1 MDHPVFLMLVT
12 VTIFT
17 LMLALGVNHSFEQL
31 TSLLRRPQLLL
42 RSLLAVIVLVPVVV
56 GLLLWLL
63 ELPSA
68 IAAGLAVLAA
78 APGAPLTYKR
88 TEMAGGD
95 LTYSASLQ
103 LTLAVLAVVVAPL
116 ILAIFNALF
125 KIVGDPITPFHVAR
139 QVAEVTFLPVIIG
152 LLIQRFAPHLA
163 EAIGKQVKIIGN
175 FLFIV
180 LFVALIFLIA
190 LSPNIR
196 MMLNLCGLATGAI
209 IIMVTISLAIGYILG
224 GPSLEQRSVLAIAS
238 IARNVGL
245 ALFIASRWDNGQNII
260 PTLLTY
266 LILGALLGV
275 AYSIWSK
282 RRLMIEKNG

>member
-1 MDHPVFLMLVT
+1 MDHPIFLMLVT

-17 LMLALGVNHSFEQL
+17 LMLALGVNHSFQQL

-42 RSLLAVIVLVPVVV
+42 RSLLAVIVLVPVFV

-103 LTLAVLAVVVAPL
+103 LTLALLAVVVTPL

-163 EAIGKQVKIIGN
+163 KAIGKQVRIIAN
-175 FLFIV
+175 LLFI
-180 LFVALIFLIA
+180 LLLAALIFLILLA
-190 LSPNIR
+190 PDFR
-196 MMLNLCGLATGAI
+196 MMLNLCALATGAI
-209 IIMVTISLAIGYILG
+209 IIMVAVSLAIGHFLG
-224 GPSLEQRSVLAIAS
+224 GPLREQRSVLAIAT

-266 LILGALLGV
+266 LIWGALLGV
-275 AYSIWSK
+275 LYSIWSK
-282 RRLMIEKNG
+282 RCLLVEKNG